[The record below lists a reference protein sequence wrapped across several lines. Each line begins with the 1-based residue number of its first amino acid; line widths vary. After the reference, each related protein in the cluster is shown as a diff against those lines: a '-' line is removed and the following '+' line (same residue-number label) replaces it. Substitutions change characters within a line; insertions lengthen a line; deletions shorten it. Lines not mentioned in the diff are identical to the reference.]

1 MPWPTVLHKY
11 VGNENDDTWSAVI
24 ERAKSHPEEVGI
36 QGAGYGQTALHAA
49 CYRYPPEAAIRVL
62 IDACPQAVSAQ
73 NSDGET
79 ALHLALDG
87 ASEKVQMMLLEACP
101 AAVSMVDKYGDSP
114 LHLAAQ
120 SGVSTE
126 LLRKMLEASPKVTKV
141 ANKRG
146 ATPFFLMPRTYEYI
160 PNRKDIEEDGEYQ
173 DDWERVCMFLK
184 ATYFGSLEVPKGRKF
199 YCLHAAASIKCP
211 RILLQTIA
219 RLFPEQ
225 AVQIDEDGLTPLA
238 IAASTRTF
246 EEPELELTDF
256 FDMPNYNDIAVGF
269 DALDPEQLNNQN
281 IPINRLEVEPVFS
294 LGNQYY
300 GQGSELSPISEQQ
313 TFDIAPGSDS
323 ESFPHLKS
331 SQKLTV
337 IQILINLNPRA
348 ALIADSKG
356 RLPFVRAVESEKSWD
371 EGLRAL
377 LWAAPQALSTRD
389 LKTGMYPFMIA
400 AMDHNASETTVYELV
415 RLLPELVSIG
425 IPQTNYIETSV
436 DNNKKD
442 EKPNITCTKC
452 SPSKASPNKRKY
464 EHNSPHR
471 LSDEKKRSKPYNN
484 SISSD
489 PIQIETLDK
498 KPPNCHSA
506 RIKC

>member
-11 VGNENDDTWSAVI
+11 VGNENDDVWSAVI

-62 IDACPQAVSAQ
+62 IDACPKAASAQ

-87 ASEKVQMMLLEACP
+87 ASEKVQTMLLEACP

-120 SGVSTE
+120 SGASTE
-126 LLRKMLEASPKVTKV
+126 LLRKMLESSPKTAKV

-146 ATPFFLMPRTYEYI
+146 ATPFFLIPRTYEYI
-160 PNRKDIEEDGEYQ
+160 QNRKDIEKDGEYE
-173 DDWERVCMFLK
+173 DDWARVSMFLK
-184 ATYFGSLEVPKGRKF
+184 ATYFGSLDVPKGRQF

-211 RILLQTIA
+211 QILLQTIA

-225 AVQIDEDGLTPLA
+225 AVQTDENGLTPLA
-238 IAASTRTF
+238 IAASAPIYQ
-246 EEPELELTDF
+246 EPEVESTDF
-256 FDMPNYNDIAVGF
+256 FDISNHSDVAVRF
-269 DALDPEQLNNQN
+269 DALNPEQLNHENDPN
-281 IPINRLEVEPVFS
+281 NSLEGESGVSPR
-294 LGNQYY
+294 NQYHRH
-300 GQGSELSPISEQQ
+300 GSELRPLSEQQ
-313 TFDIAPGSDS
+313 NDS
-323 ESFPHLKS
+323 TAYNNIYPRYDNASFVNSKPP
-331 SQKLTV
+331 QKLTV

-348 ALIADSKG
+348 ALIADSEG

-371 EGLRAL
+371 EGLRSL

-400 AMDHNASETTVYELV
+400 AMDHNASETTVYELI
-415 RLLPELVSIG
+415 RLLPELVAIG
-425 IPQTNYIETSV
+425 IPLTTGTETSL
-436 DNNKKD
+436 DDSKK
-442 EKPNITCTKC
+442 NQNLYKC
-452 SPSKASPNKRKY
+452 DKKKLQTASSSQKRKY
-464 EHNSPHR
+464 EHDSAHQ
-471 LSDEKKRSKPYNN
+471 LSDKK
-484 SISSD
+484 
-489 PIQIETLDK
+489 K
-498 KPPNCHSA
+498 KSTPCHSPN
-506 RIKC
+506 ILKMIEG